1 LADEFE
7 YIGAIMFCWA
17 ITTKN
22 LLRTSWNDDI
32 VIDSATTAISGYP
45 SDNVLDGNR
54 QSAYKVNSTQAII
67 VIDRGSSA
75 PTLEYLY
82 FIFNYANLPTSVK
95 IEHSTDNN
103 TYTEIDN
110 NLDRGVAT
118 TLTSALDGTSRILP
132 VADETNIHV
141 GNYVELD
148 DDVQTATKYLV
159 IGVGSNY
166 IEIDKYPLAYKSGS
180 TVVVVP
186 DTHCLCVLANDEDDR
201 YLKITITCAS
211 IAEVLEICGFS
222 VSYVFDGTQLPLNP
236 FPVDI
241 TEDMGSILRT
251 VSGHGVGRMNMSP
264 PIRKYSIGIGKILKD
279 GLAILEWLQRQEGMG
294 FLTDS
299 GEYIEAVITGMS
311 GGRRASS
318 DAELIAHTRTIT
330 FEEI

>member
-1 LADEFE
+1 
-7 YIGAIMFCWA
+7 MFCWA

-45 SDNVLDGNR
+45 SDNALDGNR
-54 QSAYKVNSTQAII
+54 QSAYKVNGTTAEI

-75 PTLEYLY
+75 PALEYLY
-82 FIFNYANLPTSVK
+82 FVFNYANLPTSVK
-95 IEHSTDNN
+95 IEHSTNN
-103 TYTEIDN
+103 SSWAEIDN

-132 VADETNIHV
+132 VADEANIHV

-148 DDVQTATKYLV
+148 DDVQSAIKYLV

-180 TVVVVP
+180 TVIVVP

-236 FPVDI
+236 FPVD
-241 TEDMGSILRT
+241 TQENWGGLSRT
-251 VSGHGVGRMNMSP
+251 LSGHAVGRQNASP
-264 PIRKYSIGIGKILKD
+264 VTKTYSIGIGRILKD
-279 GLAILEWLQRQEGMG
+279 GLAILEWLQRQDGMG
-294 FLTDS
+294 FLTYE
-299 GEYIEAVITGMS
+299 GEYLEAVITGIS

-318 DAELIAHTRTIT
+318 DAELISHARTIT
-330 FEEI
+330 FEAI